1 MSFIFGGG
9 GGGGGA
15 AQPASGTQVSIAR
28 EAPEIEARKLGLY
41 DQALKLAQT
50 PVQLPAYQVAAPPPL
65 QQAGFT
71 AAGTTGVG
79 AGALTSGLGALGSG
93 ATALSGAQTLA
104 AQTPTT
110 GATAAN
116 PYPQLAPYMNPYQ
129 SYVTD
134 EINRQAQLA
143 KNQLGAQAVQSGAF
157 GGGRQGVAEAELER
171 ARLNQVGLSQA
182 GGFSQALG
190 AYQRQQQLGTQ
201 TGLQAAQGYAGQ
213 AQAYGGLGQTQQA
226 MQQRDIG
233 SLLQAGGVQQQLG
246 QQALEAQRMT
256 TMTRQ
261 YEPYQRL
268 EFMKGLMTNLPT
280 GQSAMT
286 ATTAPGT
293 NPFAQAVGTGIG
305 AYAAYNMANRPPSN
319 INIGQPYK

>member
-9 GGGGGA
+9 GGGGGQ
-15 AQPASGTQVSIAR
+15 QPASGTQVSIAR
-28 EAPEIEARKLGLY
+28 EAPEIESRKLGLY
-41 DQALKLAQT
+41 DQALKLAQS

-110 GATAAN
+110 AG
-116 PYPQLAPYMNPYQ
+116 LAPYMNPYQ

-134 EINRQAQLA
+134 EINRQAQIG

-157 GGGRQGVAEAELER
+157 GGARQGVAEAELER

-190 AYQRQQQLGTQ
+190 AYQRQQQLETQ

-213 AQAYGGLGQTQQA
+213 AQAYGGLGQAQQG

-268 EFMKGLMTNLPT
+268 EFMKGLMTQLPT

-305 AYAAYNMANRPPSN
+305 AYAAYNMANKQPSN
-319 INIGQPYK
+319 INIGQPYGK

>member
-9 GGGGGA
+9 GGGGSQ
-15 AQPASGTQVSIAR
+15 QPASGTQVSIAR

-41 DQALKLAQT
+41 DQALKLAQS

-79 AGALTSGLGALGSG
+79 AGALTSGLGALG
-93 ATALSGAQTLA
+93 GAQTLA

-110 GATAAN
+110 AG
-116 PYPQLAPYMNPYQ
+116 LAPYMNPYQ

-134 EINRQAQLA
+134 EINRQAQIG
-143 KNQLGAQAVQSGAF
+143 KNQLGAEAVQSGAF
-157 GGGRQGVAEAELER
+157 GGARQGVAEAELER

-201 TGLQAAQGYAGQ
+201 TGLQAAQGY
-213 AQAYGGLGQTQQA
+213 GGLGQAQQA

-256 TMTRQ
+256 QMTRQ

-280 GQSAMT
+280 GQSAVT

-293 NPFAQAVGTGIG
+293 NPFSQAVGTGIG
-305 AYAAYNMANRPPSN
+305 AYAAYNMANRPASN
-319 INIGQPYK
+319 INIGTQQRP

>member
-9 GGGGGA
+9 GGGGGGS
-15 AQPASGTQVSIAR
+15 QPTSGTQVSIAR

-41 DQALKLAQT
+41 DQALKLAQS

-79 AGALTSGLGALGSG
+79 AGALQSGLGALG
-93 ATALSGAQTLA
+93 GAQALA

-110 GATAAN
+110 AG
-116 PYPQLAPYMNPYQ
+116 LAPYMNPYQ

-143 KNQLGAQAVQSGAF
+143 QNRLGAQAVQSGAF
-157 GGGRQGVAEAELER
+157 GGARQGVAEAELER

-201 TGLQAAQGYAGQ
+201 TGLQAAQGY
-213 AQAYGGLGQTQQA
+213 GGLGQAQQA
-226 MQQRDIG
+226 MQQKDIG

-256 TMTRQ
+256 TMTRA

-280 GQSAMT
+280 GQSAVT

-319 INIGQPYK
+319 INIGGQPYK

>member
-9 GGGGGA
+9 GGGGGQ
-15 AQPASGTQVSIAR
+15 QPASGTQVSIAR
-28 EAPEIEARKLGLY
+28 EAPEIESRKLGLY
-41 DQALKLAQT
+41 DQALKLAQS

-110 GATAAN
+110 AG
-116 PYPQLAPYMNPYQ
+116 LAPYMNPYQ

-134 EINRQAQLA
+134 EINRQAQIRQNELS
-143 KNQLGAQAVQSGAF
+143 AQAVHSGAY
-157 GGGRQGVAEAELER
+157 GGGREGVASAELDR

-213 AQAYGGLGQTQQA
+213 AQAYGGLGQAQQG

-305 AYAAYNMANRPPSN
+305 AYAAYNMANKQPSN
-319 INIGQPYK
+319 INIGQPYQ

>member
-1 MSFIFGGG
+1 M
-9 GGGGGA
+9 
-15 AQPASGTQVSIAR
+15 
-28 EAPEIEARKLGLY
+28 
-41 DQALKLAQT
+41 
-50 PVQLPAYQVAAPPPL
+50 
-65 QQAGFT
+65 
-71 AAGTTGVG
+71 
-79 AGALTSGLGALGSG
+79 
-93 ATALSGAQTLA
+93 
-104 AQTPTT
+104 
-110 GATAAN
+110 
-116 PYPQLAPYMNPYQ
+116 
-129 SYVTD
+129 TD
-134 EINRQAQLA
+134 EINRQAQIG

-157 GGGRQGVAEAELER
+157 GGARQGVAEAELER

-182 GGFSQALG
+182 GGFSQAMG

-201 TGLQAAQGYAGQ
+201 TGLQAAQ
-213 AQAYGGLGQTQQA
+213 AYGGLGQAQQG

-305 AYAAYNMANRPPSN
+305 AYAAYNLSL
-319 INIGQPYK
+319 IHI

>member
-9 GGGGGA
+9 GGGGGG

-28 EAPEIEARKLGLY
+28 EAPEIESRKLGLY
-41 DQALKLAQT
+41 DQALKLAQS

-110 GATAAN
+110 AG
-116 PYPQLAPYMNPYQ
+116 LAPYMNPYQ

-134 EINRQAQLA
+134 EINRQAQIRQNELS
-143 KNQLGAQAVQSGAF
+143 AQAVQSGAF
-157 GGGRQGVAEAELER
+157 GGARQGVASAELDR
-171 ARLNQVGLSQA
+171 ARLNQIGLSQA

-213 AQAYGGLGQTQQA
+213 AQAYGGLGQAQQA
-226 MQQRDIG
+226 MQQKDIG

-305 AYAAYNMANRPPSN
+305 AYAAYNMANKPPSN
-319 INIGQPYK
+319 INIGKTY

>member
-9 GGGGGA
+9 GGGGGQ
-15 AQPASGTQVSIAR
+15 QPASGTQVSIAR
-28 EAPEIEARKLGLY
+28 EAPEIESRKLGLY
-41 DQALKLAQT
+41 DQALKLAQS

-93 ATALSGAQTLA
+93 ATALSGAQTMA
-104 AQTPTT
+104 GQTPTT
-110 GATAAN
+110 AG
-116 PYPQLAPYMNPYQ
+116 LAPYMNPYQ

-134 EINRQAQLA
+134 EINRQAQLG

-157 GGGRQGVAEAELER
+157 GGARQGVAEAELER

-190 AYQRQQQLGTQ
+190 AYQRQQQLETQ

-213 AQAYGGLGQTQQA
+213 AQAYGGLGQAQQG

-305 AYAAYNMANRPPSN
+305 AYAAYNMANKQPSN
-319 INIGQPYK
+319 INIGQRRLQIIG

>member
-9 GGGGGA
+9 GGGGGQ
-15 AQPASGTQVSIAR
+15 QPASGTQVSIAR

-41 DQALKLAQT
+41 DQALKLAQS

-110 GATAAN
+110 AG
-116 PYPQLAPYMNPYQ
+116 LAPYMNPYQ

-134 EINRQAQLA
+134 EINRQAQIRQNELS
-143 KNQLGAQAVQSGAF
+143 AQAVQSGAF
-157 GGGRQGVAEAELER
+157 GGARQGVASAELDR
-171 ARLNQVGLSQA
+171 ARLNQIGLSQA

-213 AQAYGGLGQTQQA
+213 AQAYGGLGQAQQA
-226 MQQRDIG
+226 MQQKDIG

-305 AYAAYNMANRPPSN
+305 AYAAYNMANKPPSN
-319 INIGQPYK
+319 INIGKTY

>member
-9 GGGGGA
+9 GGGGGSSG
-15 AQPASGTQVSIAR
+15 PTTGTQVSIAR

-41 DQALKLAQT
+41 DQALKLAQS

-79 AGALTSGLGALGSG
+79 AGALTSGLGALG
-93 ATALSGAQTLA
+93 GAQTLA

-110 GATAAN
+110 AG
-116 PYPQLAPYMNPYQ
+116 LAPYMNPYQ

-134 EINRQAQLA
+134 EINRQAQIG

-157 GGGRQGVAEAELER
+157 GGARQGVAEAELER

-201 TGLQAAQGYAGQ
+201 TGLQAAQGY
-213 AQAYGGLGQTQQA
+213 GGLGQAQQA

-256 TMTRQ
+256 QMTRQ

-280 GQSAMT
+280 GQSAVT

-293 NPFAQAVGTGIG
+293 NPFSQAVGTGIG
-305 AYAAYNMANRPPSN
+305 AYAAYNMANRQPSN
-319 INIGQPYK
+319 INIGQPYKP

>member
-9 GGGGGA
+9 GGGGGG

-41 DQALKLAQT
+41 DQALKLAQR

-79 AGALTSGLGALGSG
+79 AGALQSGLGALG
-93 ATALSGAQTLA
+93 GAQALA

-110 GATAAN
+110 AG
-116 PYPQLAPYMNPYQ
+116 LAPYMNPYQ

-157 GGGRQGVAEAELER
+157 GGARQGVAEAELER

-201 TGLQAAQGYAGQ
+201 TGLQAAQGY
-213 AQAYGGLGQTQQA
+213 GGLGQAQQA
-226 MQQRDIG
+226 MQQKDIG

-256 TMTRQ
+256 TMTRA

-280 GQSAMT
+280 GQSAVT

-319 INIGQPYK
+319 INIGGQPYK

>member
-9 GGGGGA
+9 GGGGGSSG
-15 AQPASGTQVSIAR
+15 PTTGTQVSIAR

-41 DQALKLAQT
+41 DQALKLAQS

-79 AGALTSGLGALGSG
+79 AGALTSGLGALG
-93 ATALSGAQTLA
+93 GAQTLA

-110 GATAAN
+110 AG
-116 PYPQLAPYMNPYQ
+116 LAPYMNPYQ

-134 EINRQAQLA
+134 EINRQAQIG

-157 GGGRQGVAEAELER
+157 GGARQGVAEAELER

-201 TGLQAAQGYAGQ
+201 TGLQAAQGY
-213 AQAYGGLGQTQQA
+213 GGLGQAQQA

-233 SLLQAGGVQQQLG
+233 SLLQAGGIQQQLG

-256 TMTRQ
+256 QMTRQ

-280 GQSAMT
+280 GQSAVT

-293 NPFAQAVGTGIG
+293 NPFSQAVGTGIG
-305 AYAAYNMANRPPSN
+305 AYAAYNMANRQPSN
-319 INIGQPYK
+319 INIGQPYKP